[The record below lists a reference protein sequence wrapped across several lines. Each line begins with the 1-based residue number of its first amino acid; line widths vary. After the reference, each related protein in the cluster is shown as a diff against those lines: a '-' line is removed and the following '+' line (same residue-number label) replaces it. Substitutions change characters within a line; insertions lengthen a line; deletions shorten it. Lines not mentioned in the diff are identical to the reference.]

1 MVVLSECFTKIIDIA
16 MTTFYVL
23 YDVSTRSFVRAG
35 RKLCLTYSLN
45 AAKHFTSIW
54 SANNCR
60 RKFRDL
66 DCRLTIKSIVRQ

>member
-1 MVVLSECFTKIIDIA
+1 MAELSECFTKIIDIA

-23 YDVSTRSFVRAG
+23 YDVFTQTFVRAG
-35 RKLCLTYSLN
+35 RDAGLTNSLN

-60 RKFRDL
+60 KRWRELECMTVK
-66 DCRLTIKSIVRQ
+66 KIVLP